1 MTDYDK
7 DMWLLHATVSDMV
20 SEFMLTAGQDT
31 DADWYEDNEVRK
43 LRDSLLEEEVEEALD
58 ASSQA
63 AVLKELVDVVY
74 VAVGYA
80 VAFGWDFDEA
90 FRRVHESNM
99 SKLSGATERRSDGKI
114 AKSST
119 YIKPDLGDLV

>member
-1 MTDYDK
+1 MTDYEK

-20 SEFMLTAGQDT
+20 EEFMLTAGQET
-31 DADWYEDNEVRK
+31 NADWYEDGEIRK
-43 LRDSLLEEEVEEALD
+43 LRDSLLEEELEEALE

-63 AVLKELVDVVY
+63 ALLKELVDIVY

-80 VAFGWDFDEA
+80 ISFGWDFDEA

-99 SKLSGATERRSDGKI
+99 SKLSGSVERREDGKI
-114 AKSST
+114 AKSSS